1 MFLIGREMMTVVNV
15 PLVGQDLIA
24 LLPLHWPRYQH
35 AQPSLEDIIPT
46 LTALT
51 LTFLVS
57 ANSG

>member
-1 MFLIGREMMTVVNV
+1 MTVVNV